1 MVVALRSSFARRFG
15 ENKRV
20 IFAWFYARSRAMTTA
35 PARTKPTASSGTI
48 DKVIVVNRRATF
60 DYHIEEKF
68 EGGLVLVG
76 SEVKAMRDQK
86 VEVVDAFAA
95 VANGELW
102 LKQLYIAPFTMAKS
116 FPHEPRRARKVL
128 MRSSEIARIDRAVSR
143 EGMTLIPLRLYFK
156 RGRVKV
162 ELGLAKGKKTH
173 DKRADIKRKDAD
185 REARAV
191 MGRARKERG

>member
-1 MVVALRSSFARRFG
+1 
-15 ENKRV
+15 
-20 IFAWFYARSRAMTTA
+20 MTTV
-35 PARTKPTASSGTI
+35 PARTKPTQSSGTI
-48 DKVIVVNRRATF
+48 EKVIVVNRRATF

-68 EGGLVLVG
+68 ECGLVLVG
-76 SEVKAMRDQK
+76 SEVKSMRDQK
-86 VEVVDAFAA
+86 VEIVDAFAT
-95 VANGELW
+95 VENGELW

-128 MRSSEIARIDRAVSR
+128 VKGAEILRIDRAVSR

-173 DKRADIKRKDAD
+173 DKRADIKKKDAE
-185 REARAV
+185 REARVA

>member
-1 MVVALRSSFARRFG
+1 
-15 ENKRV
+15 
-20 IFAWFYARSRAMTTA
+20 MTTA

-68 EGGLVLVG
+68 ECGMILVG
-76 SEVKAMRDQK
+76 SEVKSMRDQK
-86 VEVVDAFAA
+86 VEIVDAFAA
-95 VANGELW
+95 VENGELF
-102 LKQLYIAPFTMAKS
+102 LKQLYIAPFTMANS
-116 FPHEPRRARKVL
+116 FPHEPRRVRKL
-128 MRSSEIARIDRAVSR
+128 LAKGSEILRIDRAVSR

-173 DKRADIKRKDAD
+173 DKRADIKKKDAE
-185 REARAV
+185 REARVA